1 MTSVLS
7 SFAPTLLVFDSESK
21 DEPISTVFQNDSNTS
36 NAGAKESIENSF
48 NESWIDEKAIQKYL
62 EDNCN
67 EEL

>member
-1 MTSVLS
+1 MTSVLT
-7 SFAPTLLVFDSESK
+7 SFAPALLVFDSESK
-21 DEPISTVFQNDSNTS
+21 VESISTVFQNDSNTS

-48 NESWIDEKAIQKYL
+48 NELRKDGKAIQKYL

>member
-1 MTSVLS
+1 MTSVLT
-7 SFAPTLLVFDSESK
+7 SFAPALLVFDSESK
-21 DEPISTVFQNDSNTS
+21 VESISTVFQNDSNTS

-48 NESWIDEKAIQKYL
+48 NESRIDEKAIQKYL